1 MTTNNVHQISDY
13 QAEDTLPSNN
23 IFQTIEETKADLDGE
38 TAEVIPFEKPEDD
51 ELSDE
56 DIEVFWEQAVNQS
69 FEIIEKSERPVEVLM
84 LITNI
89 VDDLKMWGIHT
100 SSILSAVTRGLDY
113 SEDRIAEMEAEAE

>member
-13 QAEDTLPSNN
+13 QAEDTAPSS
-23 IFQTIEETKADLDGE
+23 ISQTIEEAKAVLDGE

-56 DIEVFWEQAVNQS
+56 DIEVLWDEAVNQS
-69 FEIIEKSERPVEVLM
+69 FEIIDKSERPIEVLM

-89 VDDLKMWGIHT
+89 VDDLKMYGVHT
-100 SSILSAVTRGLDY
+100 SSILSAVTRGMDL
-113 SEDRIAEMEAEAE
+113 SEDRIAELEAEAE

>member
-1 MTTNNVHQISDY
+1 MTNNVTQISDY
-13 QAEDTLPSNN
+13 QTEDTPTSN
-23 IFQTIEETKADLDGE
+23 IFQTIEKTKADLEGE

-69 FEIIEKSERPVEVLM
+69 FEIIDKSERPIEVLL

-89 VDDLKMWGIHT
+89 VDDLKMYGVHT
-100 SSILSAVTRGLDY
+100 SSILSAVTR
-113 SEDRIAEMEAEAE
+113 